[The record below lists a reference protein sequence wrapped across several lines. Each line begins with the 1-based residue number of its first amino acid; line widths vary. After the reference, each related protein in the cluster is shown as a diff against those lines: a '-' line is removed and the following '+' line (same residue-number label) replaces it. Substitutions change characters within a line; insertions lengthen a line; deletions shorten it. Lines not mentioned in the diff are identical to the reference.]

1 MKRFRVFLVVAVSC
15 LWGCATTKP
24 IETTKIDYMPQSV
37 PEEGGISF
45 TKITQDANAVF
56 VSNIE
61 RTERGLGYS
70 PRQIFSLTKEKIV
83 FRGYKNQK
91 TNVFIRSLQG
101 GGRSLQQRT
110 FSELVA
116 DPSISPDGKNIVFAD
131 NRGGNWNIYMIATES
146 GFATRQITNSNAS
159 EHSPIFSPDNSK
171 ILFVQGY
178 SDGSRSWEYLW
189 TYDLTND
196 ALTQYVEGYAPSFT
210 PDGKK
215 VVATR
220 GNRETGYPEIWLI
233 DFEKGQE
240 FLILSAQDRGFLKA
254 SVSPDGKKLAVV
266 SASFGKNLPRNFD
279 IFFVNIDGTG
289 LTQITYHP
297 GHDLCPRWSPD
308 GRSLYFVS
316 QRGTAEGN
324 YNIWR
329 MNLKN
334 H

>member
-1 MKRFRVFLVVAVSC
+1 MKHFYAVLVVIVTC
-15 LWGCATTKP
+15 LWGCATTK
-24 IETTKIDYMPQSV
+24 ITTTKINYMPQSV

-56 VSNIE
+56 VPNIKK
-61 RTERGLGYS
+61 TERGLSYGS
-70 PRQIFSLTKEKIV
+70 RQIFSLTKEKIA
-83 FRGYKNQK
+83 FIGRKNLK
-91 TNVFIRSLQG
+91 NNVFIRNLI
-101 GGRSLQQRT
+101 GGRSVQQRT
-110 FSELVA
+110 FSENVF

-146 GFATRQITNSNAS
+146 GFATRQITNSNAA
-159 EHSPIFSPDNSK
+159 EFYPVFSPDNSK
-171 ILFVQGY
+171 ILFVQAY
-178 SDGSRSWEYLW
+178 SDGSRHWSYLW

-196 ALTQYVEGYAPSFT
+196 ALTQYVEGSAPFFT

-215 VVATR
+215 VVANR
-220 GNRETGYPEIWLI
+220 GNRETGYAEIWLI

-240 FLILSAQDRGFLKA
+240 FLILSAQDRGFLEA

-266 SASFGKNLPRNFD
+266 SASFGKNIPRNFD
-279 IFFVNIDGTG
+279 IFLVNIDGTG

-297 GHDLCPRWSPD
+297 GHDICPRWSPD

-316 QRGTAEGN
+316 QRGTLGGI

-329 MNLKN
+329 MNLK
-334 H
+334 